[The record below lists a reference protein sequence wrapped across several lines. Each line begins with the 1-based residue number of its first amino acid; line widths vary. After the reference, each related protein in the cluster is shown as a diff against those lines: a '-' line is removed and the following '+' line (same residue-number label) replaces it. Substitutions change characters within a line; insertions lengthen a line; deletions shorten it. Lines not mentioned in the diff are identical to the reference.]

1 MRELQP
7 LLENHGLLLLFLNVL
22 CEQAGLPIPA
32 YPALIV
38 AGALAMQGVGAP
50 LGVVLLVVVLA
61 CLLADVA
68 WYLAG
73 RRYGGFLLRSICKVS
88 LSQDSCIRQSQNM
101 YLRVG
106 PRALLM
112 SKFLPGASALST
124 TLAGMTRTHLR
135 RFLAYDAAGSALW
148 AGSALLLGVIFSD
161 AVDHLLALLSDYAA
175 IGAPLIAGAFAAF
188 IAWKLWQRQRL
199 LSRSR
204 RIPRI
209 SVEELENLREQGQLP
224 VILDVRAHHEDE
236 PSGIP
241 GAIPVELNVS
251 LKDLPGDLRDAS
263 IVIYC
268 ACPHELSAAMLAQ
281 RLNASGFTRTWALA
295 GGLDAWRKAYGQVV
309 ANA

>member
-1 MRELQP
+1 
-7 LLENHGLLLLFLNVL
+7 
-22 CEQAGLPIPA
+22 
-32 YPALIV
+32 
-38 AGALAMQGVGAP
+38 
-50 LGVVLLVVVLA
+50 
-61 CLLADVA
+61 
-68 WYLAG
+68 
-73 RRYGGFLLRSICKVS
+73 
-88 LSQDSCIRQSQNM
+88 
-101 YLRVG
+101 
-106 PRALLM
+106 
-112 SKFLPGASALST
+112 
-124 TLAGMTRTHLR
+124 
-135 RFLAYDAAGSALW
+135 
-148 AGSALLLGVIFSD
+148 
-161 AVDHLLALLSDYAA
+161 
-175 IGAPLIAGAFAAF
+175 

-309 ANA
+309 ANT